1 MKNNKA
7 TMCGGINGAI
17 VGTESRIELGT
28 VTVTLDAKTAYALC
42 NVLGGESIMK
52 HPYLN
57 TSQREPLIK
66 LGEAIAVYCGHSNEN
81 IEKFT

>member
-7 TMCGGINGAI
+7 TKCGEIGGAI
-17 VGTESRIELGT
+17 VGTVSRIELET
-28 VTVTLDAKTAYALC
+28 VKVTLDSKTAYALC
-42 NVLGGESIMK
+42 NVLGEESIKK

-57 TSQREPLIK
+57 TDQREPLIK

-81 IEKFT
+81 IEKP